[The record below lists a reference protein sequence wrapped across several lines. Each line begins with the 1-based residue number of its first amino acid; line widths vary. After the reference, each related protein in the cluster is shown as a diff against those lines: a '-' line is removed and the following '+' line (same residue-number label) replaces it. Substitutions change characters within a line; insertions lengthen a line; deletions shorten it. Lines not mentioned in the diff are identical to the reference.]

1 MVDSGCSILIRN
13 LNYDTSPDKVRKIFE
28 NVGKVKDVYL
38 PLDHYTRK
46 PRGFGFVEYFESKYA
61 KEAINIL
68 NHSRIDGNEIRII
81 IAQNRRKSPD
91 TMKFY
96 HNEYLYNYRQKDNR
110 KYNNCKNNKRKYSK
124 YYRADELDRSR
135 YKRRSTSSS
144 LHKYKKRKKKK
155 NYSKYSTST
164 GSHSFT
170 PLSTY
175 SSTTS
180 SIYKRS
186 DDSEYYTKRRR
197 KKKQKKTIK
206 EKRIKKKRSITY
218 TNSYS
223 SHREDKKE
231 QHENKQEN
239 YNKHVN
245 TNKHRDQ
252 NYEKDDIIDKQNI
265 SHKQVKNKDHEDNKK
280 KREKPYNSPDIHS
293 DNSTSQRSSNKY
305 INNKLESMENK
316 TKRSKNFKN
325 NNKKDNRNSN
335 NSNNSNKCHSYSN
348 NSNKCNSNSYSNN
361 NNNNDESNRKS
372 LSCDTCSVQN
382 VSIRKNEENT
392 KYTHSHDIMTPKSK
406 CTDNQ
411 KEEVEKK
418 CRDIYKDVE
427 NTHEGLI
434 NSNMYNNLNKNIYS
448 KNMFEDQTCKANFD
462 DIITDTKEKITEYNH
477 KHNINYNNKLTDDEH
492 IKEKKNALIE
502 KSVQSYDN
510 DEISNESQKNAENVF
525 FVKAQNVK
533 NNKKKNNLE
542 NLIEDKK
549 SDYIYNELIDI
560 DSKKENYNSPSLT
573 SSYTSKSI
581 SLSKSSSHSISNNRN
596 EKNKIHRD
604 YVHSYHMKK
613 QKKRI
618 KENSTRSKSHSE
630 NVYYSSDD
638 SQSEK
643 RNISVDVFRSNPKEN
658 KEKNKTFKYKDK
670 NKTNIIS
677 SSYRRSKSSSM
688 KDSRIF
694 KSYIHDTNDN
704 AGFKEFKKKVG
715 RDKTKEKNIKD
726 KRNDKDKNSS
736 YGSPYYSPRD
746 MLSHNS
752 FEKNNLI
759 QKKNEDN
766 ISQGKSPYQSSKA
779 SYYINKERSIYKH
792 SNEKY
797 SKRQKNKSRRT
808 PSKYSNTSSYDNKKI
823 NKHNY
828 NKKKKKKKY
837 YYSRNNE
844 LSRNSYTSS
853 TYSKKRRVSTD
864 TSTNTKDSY
873 SSSSYTNK
881 KKNKNKYYSKQY
893 YGQHKYKGY
902 RKEAKHSNSRYE

>member
-245 TNKHRDQ
+245 TNKNRDQ
-252 NYEKDDIIDKQNI
+252 NYEKDDIIHKQNI
-265 SHKQVKNKDHEDNKK
+265 SHKQVKNKNHEDNKK

-335 NSNNSNKCHSYSN
+335 NSNNSNKCNSYSN
-348 NSNKCNSNSYSNN
+348 NSNKCNSNSYS

-477 KHNINYNNKLTDDEH
+477 KHNINYNNKLTDDKD

-502 KSVQSYDN
+502 KSIESYDN

-596 EKNKIHRD
+596 EQNKIHRD

-643 RNISVDVFRSNPKEN
+643 RNISVDVSRSNPKEN

-828 NKKKKKKKY
+828 NKKKKKKKKY

-853 TYSKKRRVSTD
+853 TYSKKRKVSID

-902 RKEAKHSNSRYE
+902 RKEAKNSNSRYE

>member
-96 HNEYLYNYRQKDNR
+96 HNEYLYNYRHKDNR
-110 KYNNCKNNKRKYSK
+110 KYNNCKNYKRKYSK
-124 YYRADELDRSR
+124 YYRTDERDRSR

-164 GSHSFT
+164 GSHSLT

-186 DDSEYYTKRRR
+186 DDSEYYTKRRK
-197 KKKQKKTIK
+197 KKKQKRTNK
-206 EKRIKKKRSITY
+206 EKRIKKERSITY

-223 SHREDKKE
+223 SYREDKKE
-231 QHENKQEN
+231 QDENKQEN

-252 NYEKDDIIDKQNI
+252 NNEQDDIINKENI
-265 SHKQVKNKDHEDNKK
+265 SNKQVKHKNDDDNKK
-280 KREKPYNSPDIHS
+280 KRQKRYNTPGIHS

-316 TKRSKNFKN
+316 TKRNKNFKNINNN
-325 NNKKDNRNSN
+325 NNKKDNSNSKK
-335 NSNNSNKCHSYSN
+335 SNNSNK
-348 NSNKCNSNSYSNN
+348 SNKSNKSNSNSYS
-361 NNNNDESNRKS
+361 NNDESNRKS
-372 LSCDTCSVQN
+372 LSCDMCSVQN
-382 VSIRKNEENT
+382 ESIRKKEENK
-392 KYTHSHDIMTPKSK
+392 KYTHSHDIMTPESKS
-406 CTDNQ
+406 TDNQ

-418 CRDIYKDVE
+418 CRDIYKDEE
-427 NTHEGLI
+427 NTDEGHI
-434 NSNMYNNLNKNIYS
+434 NSNMYTNLNKNIYS
-448 KNMFEDQTCKANFD
+448 KNKFEDQTCNTNFD
-462 DIITDTKEKITEYNH
+462 DIITDTKEKITEYNN

-502 KSVQSYDN
+502 RSVQSYDN
-510 DEISNESQKNAENVF
+510 DEISDESQKNAENVF
-525 FVKAQNVK
+525 FEKVQNVK

-549 SDYIYNELIDI
+549 SDYDIYNDIIDK

-581 SLSKSSSHSISNNRN
+581 SLSKSTSHSICNNRN
-596 EKNKIHRD
+596 EKKRIHRD
-604 YVHSYHMKK
+604 YVHSYHMKKK

-618 KENSTRSKSHSE
+618 KENSTRSKSDSE
-630 NVYYSSDD
+630 NIYYSSDD
-638 SQSEK
+638 SQGEK
-643 RNISVDVFRSNPKEN
+643 RNISVEVSRSNPKEN

-688 KDSRIF
+688 KDSRIL
-694 KSYIHDTNDN
+694 KSYIHDTNVN
-704 AGFKEFKKKVG
+704 AGFKELKKKVG

-726 KRNDKDKNSS
+726 KRDDKDKNSS
-736 YGSPYYSPRD
+736 YDSPYYSPRD

-766 ISQGKSPYQSSKA
+766 ISQGKGSYQSSKGKA
-779 SYYINKERSIYKH
+779 YINIQMTSI
-792 SNEKY
+792 
-797 SKRQKNKSRRT
+797 QK
-808 PSKYSNTSSYDNKKI
+808 DKKI
-823 NKHNY
+823 KTEEPHQNILTHLLLMII
-828 NKKKKKKKY
+828 KK
-837 YYSRNNE
+837 
-844 LSRNSYTSS
+844 
-853 TYSKKRRVSTD
+853 
-864 TSTNTKDSY
+864 
-873 SSSSYTNK
+873 
-881 KKNKNKYYSKQY
+881 
-893 YGQHKYKGY
+893 
-902 RKEAKHSNSRYE
+902 